1 MVPITLMSIA
11 VVLVL
16 CVGGS
21 TAVYL
26 AGRNAAKDLGGA
38 LATPTPT
45 TTTEAPTITV
55 VEPKTLGSR
64 PKLTDPKFLAV
75 GEQLREGPANVPG
88 ATQRIGAL
96 YGTVAKRDIVI
107 VAAAAAPLEDP
118 QREFETAFADGIK
131 ELKLTGVT
139 RADPGTLGGVARCGK
154 GEADGDR
161 LIMCG
166 WADEGSIGWVIWY
179 FTSLSK
185 AKGEFPK
192 IRAEVE
198 KKSN

>member
-1 MVPITLMSIA
+1 MVPIILMSIA

-16 CVGGS
+16 CVGG
-21 TAVYL
+21 TTVLYL
-26 AGRNAAKDLGGA
+26 IGRNAAKDPDGA

-45 TTTEAPTITV
+45 ATATTDPPAITV
-55 VEPKTLGSR
+55 VEPKTLGGR
-64 PKLTDPKFLAV
+64 PKLTDPKFLAA
-75 GEQLREGPANVPG
+75 GEQLRQGPANIEG
-88 ATQRIGAL
+88 ATQRVGAV
-96 YGTVAKRDIVI
+96 YGTVAKRDIVV

-118 QREFETAFADGIK
+118 QREFDTSFD

-139 RADPGTLGGVARCGK
+139 LADPGRLSGVARCGK
-154 GEADGDR
+154 GEAAGLR
-161 LIMCG
+161 IVMCG

-185 AKGEFPK
+185 AKGEFAE